1 MPRSNAVVGEIV
13 ELAQSE
19 EAGRLLTI
27 QFGGG
32 ESGQLDLS
40 GDRAEAWLSVLDEL
54 RSAGLP
60 AYVEIDPTTAVIT
73 ELLVPIV
80 VTVAEIRE
88 GDDALEVELV
98 ISQAI
103 HRLPRDSPDFGELR
117 RALEEAKESGR
128 PVLVTDALDGHT
140 IIDVR
145 PHPKAG
151 VRDYVEGEAEPLSTP
166 VTLAQAQQ
174 MFNLVNGRTACSANP
189 VAPGIP
195 FTYPDDG
202 CWGRA
207 HEMARLM
214 IAQGITP
221 DKVWIFGN
229 LHVVSA
235 NKPDCNVFWAWHV
248 APTLQVGGTTYV
260 IDPALFPGP
269 VPRAT
274 WAGVQGDPAATL
286 VPTGWDVFHRT
297 FGGSNTYDPTF
308 SQTNAVLATYRSR
321 LQLRSAS
328 ADGPPP
334 YPQCQTNPPRVQWI
348 GTIAGNTT
356 ARWFTFG
363 WPSAWHVVWTVMPT
377 SICSGA
383 PQLSWSVAVER
394 ASATQSTY
402 WITVKNQ
409 SAHPVRFEGR
419 YDVLST

>member
-13 ELAQSE
+13 GLAQASRDSRSVTVE
-19 EAGRLLTI
+19 FDGGRSGRLDLT
-27 QFGGG
+27 
-32 ESGQLDLS
+32 EN
-40 GDRAEAWLSVLDEL
+40 RAEAWLSALDQI
-54 RSAGLP
+54 RSSGLH
-60 AYVEIDPTTAVIT
+60 AYVEIDPETSFIT
-73 ELLVPIV
+73 ELLVPIA
-80 VTVAEIRE
+80 VTVVELRE
-88 GDDALEVELV
+88 SDDEVEVELH
-98 ISQAI
+98 ISQAR
-103 HRLPRDSPDFGELR
+103 HRLSRGSPDFDELLR
-117 RALEEAKESGR
+117 DLRQAMDAGV
-128 PVLVTDALDGHT
+128 PVLVTETLDGHT

-145 PHPKAG
+145 PHPKGVLPDSVKAEAG
-151 VRDYVEGEAEPLSTP
+151 PLSAS
-166 VTLAQAQQ
+166 VTFAQAQQ
-174 MFNLVNGRTACSANP
+174 MFDLVNSRTACSANP

-214 IAQGITP
+214 MAQGITP

-229 LHVVSA
+229 LHVISS
-235 NKPDCNVFWAWHV
+235 NKPNCNVYWGWHV
-248 APTLQVGGTTYV
+248 APTLQVGSTTYV
-260 IDPALFPGP
+260 VDPALFPGP

-297 FGGSNTYDPTF
+297 FSGSNTYDPTF
-308 SQTNAVLATYRSR
+308 SQTNTVLATYRTQ
-321 LQLRSAS
+321 LLLRSAS

-348 GTIAGNTT
+348 GTIAANTT

-363 WPSAWHVVWTVMPT
+363 WPSSWHVLWTIMPT

-394 ASATQSTY
+394 ANATQSTY
-402 WITVKNQ
+402 WITVKNL
-409 SAHPVRFEGR
+409 STHPVRFEGR